1 MIVVE
6 LIYNLAILVA
16 ISVFSGFIRK
26 RKIESPLIANILQG
40 ALFGTA
46 AIIGMLRPF
55 VLTEGIIFDGRSIV
69 ISLCTLFFGPVAGL
83 ISALP
88 ALIYRVLIIGGG
100 GAVMGSLVISSSF
113 LIGYAFHYFYY
124 KKNPQDSLTNL
135 RLLLFGIIV
144 HVFMMGFMFTLPSPS
159 MLKAMELL
167 AITVLGAYPLVT
179 MLIGKILKDQEDNEF
194 YIRQITS
201 AEKLFRTTLYSIGD
215 AVITTDRRGVVKQ
228 MNPIAEILTG
238 WSEPEAHGKQLSE
251 VFKIVDETTRQI
263 MDNPVFRVVNE
274 GKVVGLANHTMLLS
288 KSGREFPIA
297 DSGAPIKDES
307 NQIIGVV
314 IVFRDQTEERRKQRD
329 LLESERKYRLVAE
342 NTGDVIWSFDPNAQ
356 RYEYMSPAI
365 IRLRGYT
372 PDEVNELPIEKQLTP
387 ESYKKFL
394 DTVPGRI
401 TGINDGTITERSFLD
416 ELDQVRK
423 SGEIIH
429 TEIVTNYMIDD
440 AGKVSRIVGA
450 TRDVTERKRAQKQ
463 IQLLSKAISESPV
476 SVVITDQSGIVQYVN
491 PKYTQFTGFAAEEVI
506 GKPAR
511 YLESTEHPKEFFDEL
526 WQAIQSGNEWKGE
539 IINRKKNGEK
549 YWENVTVSPITDAAG
564 VITHFVAVK
573 EDISAMKNMIDD
585 LRKAKESAEEMNRIK
600 SSFFANMSHEL
611 RTPLVGILGYS
622 SVLQESL
629 GEMNKLAQMAKTIH
643 LSGSRLLTTLNKI
656 LTISKLDSEK
666 IIPQVRADDLSKIL
680 REVYN
685 LYQPLAQNKGI
696 SMSIRLPKQECM
708 IETDTK
714 ILLEVLNN
722 LVNNAINYTEVGE
735 ISLYL
740 MAENGHVQIIVSDT
754 GIGIPGDK
762 AAVIWEDFR
771 QASEGYN
778 RSFEGTGLGLS
789 IVKRYVQL
797 LNGSITLKSTP
808 GIGSSFTITLP
819 VSWKNQ
825 NTEILPAADLQ
836 SNKKAIT
843 MDTHKQYN
851 LLYVEDDTIAQ
862 NYVRMILPKN
872 FLIDFALSGEEAV
885 RMSLA
890 KRFDG
895 ILMDIN
901 LKRGMDGIETM
912 KTIRSNPDYESVPFL
927 ALTAY
932 AMKSDEEVM
941 LASGFNVYLSKPFAG
956 EDLKMAVNRLFAYPT
971 EE

>member
-666 IIPQVRADDLSKIL
+666 IIPQVRADDLSQIL
-680 REVYN
+680 REV
-685 LYQPLAQNKGI
+685 
-696 SMSIRLPKQECM
+696 
-708 IETDTK
+708 
-714 ILLEVLNN
+714 
-722 LVNNAINYTEVGE
+722 
-735 ISLYL
+735 
-740 MAENGHVQIIVSDT
+740 
-754 GIGIPGDK
+754 
-762 AAVIWEDFR
+762 
-771 QASEGYN
+771 
-778 RSFEGTGLGLS
+778 
-789 IVKRYVQL
+789 
-797 LNGSITLKSTP
+797 
-808 GIGSSFTITLP
+808 
-819 VSWKNQ
+819 
-825 NTEILPAADLQ
+825 
-836 SNKKAIT
+836 
-843 MDTHKQYN
+843 
-851 LLYVEDDTIAQ
+851 
-862 NYVRMILPKN
+862 
-872 FLIDFALSGEEAV
+872 
-885 RMSLA
+885 
-890 KRFDG
+890 
-895 ILMDIN
+895 
-901 LKRGMDGIETM
+901 
-912 KTIRSNPDYESVPFL
+912 
-927 ALTAY
+927 
-932 AMKSDEEVM
+932 
-941 LASGFNVYLSKPFAG
+941 
-956 EDLKMAVNRLFAYPT
+956 
-971 EE
+971 